1 MVDES
6 IHYLPCF
13 FSVLAAGNPA
23 KQPGTVRRDTR
34 RWQDMTSQRLRQ
46 VLHLLMVPKYGESS
60 PPGDVQNPMKNG
72 IFTIS
77 TGDFFL

>member
-1 MVDES
+1 MVDEG

-13 FSVLAAGNPA
+13 FSVLQ
-23 KQPGTVRRDTR
+23 QPGTVRRDFR

-46 VLHLLMVPKYGESS
+46 VLHLLMVPKSGRE
-60 PPGDVQNPMKNG
+60 
-72 IFTIS
+72 FTTWGCKKPYEEWDIYHIS